1 MAFSLLFSF
10 WSHRMNK
17 GEFQLVGVDLNGVHI
32 LEVES
37 YVLFGG
43 EFEHFKPR
51 RQHLE

>member
-1 MAFSLLFSF
+1 
-10 WSHRMNK
+10 MNK